1 MAALVLG
8 LGSSAQSRRWMDAAV
23 AILHARVGVLSHSRL
38 YRSAPAGGV
47 AQQWFWNA
55 AVLVEG
61 EPLAVLEQVLQIET
75 DLGRKRG
82 PRWGDRRVDID
93 LLWSPDLIVEQ
104 PGLSLPHPRLLE
116 RDFAIAP
123 LLEIAPGARDP
134 RTGQS
139 IAARPPCLPRAL
151 AAGTLG
157 QVGCDPLSLALAQG
171 RSAAYL
177 RPRSAGFA
185 QHGTRHP
192 SPSPRRGSIPM
203 KFFIDTANLD
213 EIRQAA
219 RWGIIDGV
227 TTNPSLIA
235 KEGRDFVETIA
246 EICTLVDG
254 PVSAEVVAED
264 AETMVKQGKLLA
276 RIHDN
281 VVVKVPLTKEGIV
294 ATSQLSALGIKTNV
308 TLCFQPIQA
317 LVAAKAGATYISPFV
332 GRIDDVG
339 RDGMMMI
346 EDMVQVY
353 SNYPDLE
360 TEILAASIR
369 HPQHVLQAALAGAH
383 VATIPFNVLNKLFS
397 HPLTD
402 KGNAQFTAAWE
413 GVPDSDI
420 VGQVSAWLDKNER

>member
-1 MAALVLG
+1 
-8 LGSSAQSRRWMDAAV
+8 
-23 AILHARVGVLSHSRL
+23 
-38 YRSAPAGGV
+38 
-47 AQQWFWNA
+47 
-55 AVLVEG
+55 
-61 EPLAVLEQVLQIET
+61 
-75 DLGRKRG
+75 
-82 PRWGDRRVDID
+82 
-93 LLWSPDLIVEQ
+93 
-104 PGLSLPHPRLLE
+104 
-116 RDFAIAP
+116 
-123 LLEIAPGARDP
+123 
-134 RTGQS
+134 
-139 IAARPPCLPRAL
+139 
-151 AAGTLG
+151 
-157 QVGCDPLSLALAQG
+157 
-171 RSAAYL
+171 
-177 RPRSAGFA
+177 
-185 QHGTRHP
+185 
-192 SPSPRRGSIPM
+192 M

-219 RWGIIDGV
+219 RWGIVDGV

-254 PVSAEVVAED
+254 PVSAEVVADD

-281 VVVKVPLTKEGIV
+281 VVVKVPLTQEGIV
-294 ATSQLSALGIKTNV
+294 ATSRLSALGIKTNV

-360 TEILAASIR
+360 TQILAASIR

-383 VATIPFNVLNKLFS
+383 VATIPFNVMNKLFS

-413 GVPDSDI
+413 GVPNSDI
-420 VGQVSAWLDKNER
+420 LGQVSAWLEKNGR

>member
-1 MAALVLG
+1 
-8 LGSSAQSRRWMDAAV
+8 
-23 AILHARVGVLSHSRL
+23 
-38 YRSAPAGGV
+38 
-47 AQQWFWNA
+47 
-55 AVLVEG
+55 
-61 EPLAVLEQVLQIET
+61 
-75 DLGRKRG
+75 
-82 PRWGDRRVDID
+82 
-93 LLWSPDLIVEQ
+93 
-104 PGLSLPHPRLLE
+104 
-116 RDFAIAP
+116 
-123 LLEIAPGARDP
+123 
-134 RTGQS
+134 
-139 IAARPPCLPRAL
+139 
-151 AAGTLG
+151 
-157 QVGCDPLSLALAQG
+157 
-171 RSAAYL
+171 
-177 RPRSAGFA
+177 
-185 QHGTRHP
+185 
-192 SPSPRRGSIPM
+192 M

-213 EIRQAA
+213 EIRRAA
-219 RWGIIDGV
+219 RWGIVDGV

-235 KEGRDFVETIA
+235 KEGGDFVGTIA
-246 EICTLVDG
+246 EICSLIDG

-294 ATSQLSALGIKTNV
+294 ATAQLSALGIKTNV

-346 EDMVQVY
+346 EDMVQLY
-353 SNYPDLE
+353 ANYPELE

-383 VATIPFNVLNKLFS
+383 VATIPFNVMNKLFA

-402 KGNAQFTAAWE
+402 SGNAQFTAAWE
-413 GVPDSDI
+413 GVPNKDI